1 MSAAVAPIFVD
12 AEIRELLGDDPELL
26 AIADAIAETRPL
38 GRGIFRRYH
47 PVLIAAAA
55 VLLIAAPA
63 YALLRS
69 VVNFSASPPAAGV
82 VVKQFGYL
90 NEAAPIGMSP
100 AVGNGEARH
109 VADFKLLNGS
119 TLALSV
125 APTKDGGFCEDLGG
139 MVETCDASRTVPVAI
154 GSAEWKIADGW
165 RFVFGDV
172 LSADAARVE
181 LRWRDGRTVQVPLI
195 RVSSPIDASFYF
207 YPVTATD
214 DWPVTATAIT
224 SDGKFVAQSPPTSPS
239 RTTP

>member
-1 MSAAVAPIFVD
+1 MSTAAPIFLD
-12 AEIRELLGDDPELL
+12 AEIREVLGHDPELL

-55 VLLIAAPA
+55 VLLLAAPA

-69 VVNFSASPPAAGV
+69 VVNFSASPPAAST

-100 AVGNGEARH
+100 AVGNGQARH
-109 VADFKLLNGS
+109 VADFTLSNGS

-125 APTKDGGFCEDLGG
+125 APTQGGGFCEDWGG
-139 MVETCDASRTVPVAI
+139 LAETCDAARANPIDLGKA
-154 GSAEWKIADGW
+154 AKLPDGPI
-165 RFVFGDV
+165 FAFGDI
-172 LSADAARVE
+172 LSGDAARVE

-207 YPVTATD
+207 YPVATTD
-214 DWPVTATAIT
+214 DWPVSATAIT
-224 SDGKFVAQSPPTSPS
+224 ADGKFVAQSPPTTPS

>member
-1 MSAAVAPIFVD
+1 MSTAAPIFLD

-26 AIADAIAETRPL
+26 AIADAIAETRPP
-38 GRGIFRRYH
+38 GRRVLRRYH

-55 VLLIAAPA
+55 VLLLAGPA

-69 VVNFSASPPAAGV
+69 VVGFSASPPAAGA

-90 NEAAPIGMSP
+90 NSSAPIGMSP
-100 AVGNGEARH
+100 AVGNGQARH
-109 VADFKLLNGS
+109 VADFTLLNGS

-125 APTKDGGFCEDLGG
+125 APTKGGGFCEDWGG
-139 MVETCDASRTVPVAI
+139 IAETCDAARSVPVDL
-154 GSAEWKIADGW
+154 GSAAWKIPDGPSL
-165 RFVFGDV
+165 VFGDV

-181 LRWRDGRTVQVPLI
+181 LRWHDGRTLQVPLI

-207 YPVTATD
+207 YPVTTTD
-214 DWPVTATAIT
+214 DWPVSATAIT
-224 SDGKFVAQSPPTSPS
+224 SDGTFVAQSPPTTPH

>member
-1 MSAAVAPIFVD
+1 MSTAAPIFLD

-38 GRGIFRRYH
+38 GRGIFRRSH
-47 PVLIAAAA
+47 PVLIAVAA

-69 VVNFSASPPAAGV
+69 VVNFSASPPAAGA

-100 AVGNGEARH
+100 AVGNGQARH
-109 VADFKLLNGS
+109 VADFNLLNGS

-139 MVETCDASRTVPVAI
+139 MVETCDASRSLPVAI
-154 GSAEWKIADGW
+154 GSADKIPDGPS
-165 RFVFGDV
+165 FVFGDV

-214 DWPVTATAIT
+214 DWPVSATAIT
-224 SDGKFVAQSPPTSPS
+224 ADGKFVAQSPPTSPS
-239 RTTP
+239 RTAP